1 MTTVH
6 KEDNDLERVSTTQRL
21 TETVKL
27 NQKSEN
33 KFKTERKLVEKL

>member
-1 MTTVH
+1 MILRGKKNTKT
-6 KEDNDLERVSTTQRL
+6 

-33 KFKTERKLVEKL
+33 KFKTGKKVSRETLKE